1 MLLKGGCNPLNPSP
15 GSVSAPPHTFSD
27 TVILLTMLTVFVNV
41 DVLFY
46 WHFDCLYQCC
56 CFVIF
61 TFSLTVTAF
70 LNFTITHTLSVNIDV
85 RHWPFHCHCYCLFHN
100 PFLCLSLSLSMSLC
114 HSISGCNF
122 SFFSFTKLLKFFFKK
137 HKANGQSTVHFYLY
151 QYLEKEK

>member
-1 MLLKGGCNPLNPSP
+1 
-15 GSVSAPPHTFSD
+15 
-27 TVILLTMLTVFVNV
+27 MLTVFVNV

-151 QYLEKEK
+151 QYLEKEKWRFQAFHNAVHLLCISEVGGYSLSGLFLL

>member
-56 CFVIF
+56 CFVIYN
-61 TFSLTVTAF
+61 FSLTDTAF

-85 RHWPFHCHCYCLFHN
+85 RHWPFHCHCYFHN
-100 PFLCLSLSLSMSLC
+100 PFPCLSLSLSMSLC
-114 HSISGCNF
+114 HSICGCNF

-137 HKANGQSTVHFYLY
+137 HKANGPGVH
-151 QYLEKEK
+151 